1 LGIVSLDRMF
11 GQLEDWGQDPEDSRY
26 GDLSDLVISSLRW
39 TLEESFEWEA
49 QHRTGCSLYA
59 RSRQRRDYRN
69 GYRSR
74 DILTRFGRLVDV
86 RVPRLRYSGFV
97 PSLLAPGR
105 LALPDVE
112 ELVAKCLL
120 CGASRREV
128 VELLTLLLGYPP
140 CGSLLVRVQS
150 QLDRQ
155 AEEFRRRPLTKTYRY
170 LFLDGLVVKIKHGR
184 LAKEFMVLVAV
195 AIDHD
200 GRKEVI
206 GYTRSTTESA
216 AGWRRLLNQLVE
228 RGLDY
233 ESLELVVSDDCA
245 AIAAA
250 VEDVFGDVSH
260 QLCWAHRMA
269 NLAHTVSQQHRP
281 ECVRMLKE
289 VYRAP
294 NPTAACRAYRDWL
307 AKWAGFYPGFAA
319 ELEKDLGKLLAFFA
333 CPKPHWKYIRT
344 NNPIERLMRDIRA
357 RTWGWAG
364 FQNLDSCHRLLYGL
378 FWQRNKD
385 WEHTPKLLFTH

>member
-1 LGIVSLDRMF
+1 LAIVSLERMF
-11 GQLEDWGQDPEDSRY
+11 KQLENWGQDPEDSRF
-26 GDLSDLVISSLRW
+26 GDLSDLVIENLKFM
-39 TLEESFEWEA
+39 LEESFEWEA
-49 QHRTGCSLYA
+49 RHKTGCSLYA
-59 RSRQRRDYRN
+59 RSSERCDYRN
-69 GYRSR
+69 GYRTR
-74 DILTRFGRLVDV
+74 DILTRFGRLEGVK
-86 RVPRLRYSGFV
+86 VPRLRQSGFV

-128 VELLTLLLGYPP
+128 VEMLTLVHGYPP

-155 AEEFRRRPLTKTYRY
+155 AEEFRRRQLTKAYRY
-170 LFLDGLVVKIKHGR
+170 LFLDGLAVKIKEGR

-216 AGWRRLLNQLVE
+216 AGWRRVLNQLVE

-233 ESLELVVSDDCA
+233 QSLELVISDGSS
-245 AIAAA
+245 AIALA
-250 VEDVFGDVSH
+250 VEDVFGDARH
-260 QLCWAHRMA
+260 QLCWAHRMS
-269 NLAHTVSQQHRP
+269 NLADVVSKQDRA
-281 ECVRMLKE
+281 ECVDGLRR
-289 VYRAP
+289 VYRSESR
-294 NPTAACRAYRDWL
+294 AAALRAYREWL
-307 AKWAGFYPGFAA
+307 ARWTRSYPSFAA
-319 ELEKDLGKLLAFFA
+319 GLDKDIGKLLAFFA
-333 CPKPHWKYIRT
+333 CPKPHWQYIRT
-344 NNPIERLMRDIRA
+344 NNPIERLMGDIRS

-364 FQNLDSCHRLLYGL
+364 FQNLESCHRLLYGL
-378 FWQRNKD
+378 FWQRNNDWKD
-385 WEHTPKLLFTH
+385 QPKLDFTH